1 MDQEVKVILEKT
13 ASYIELTQTELDKQN
28 KLRESFLKRAHQ
40 VAGVLANKGL
50 ISRDAVNAFVDKV
63 AADESGTEVWNLV
76 EKLANAISVDE
87 LGGAAKLATAGRK
100 LDAFERLALFGD
112 AHADPRQIGTVD

>member
-1 MDQEVKVILEKT
+1 MEQQVKEILEKT

-28 KLRESFLKRAHQ
+28 KLREAFLKRAHQ

-50 ISRDAVNAFVDKV
+50 ISHDAVNAFVDKV
-63 AADESGTEVWNLV
+63 AANESGTEVWDLV
-76 EKLANAISVDE
+76 EKLANAVSVDE
-87 LGGAAKLATAGRK
+87 LGGAAKLASAGRK

-112 AHADPRQIGTVD
+112 AHADPRQTGTVD